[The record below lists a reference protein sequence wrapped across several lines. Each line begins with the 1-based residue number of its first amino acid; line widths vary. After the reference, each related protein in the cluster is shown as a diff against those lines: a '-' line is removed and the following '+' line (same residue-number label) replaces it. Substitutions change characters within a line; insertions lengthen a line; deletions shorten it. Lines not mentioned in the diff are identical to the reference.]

1 MIAALKVLKYELE
14 DVRRSRGVI
23 AYSLLLLGL
32 TEALVRL
39 GGGGARAL
47 LSLSSAVLLLVPL
60 VSLLFGALYLYG
72 AREFTELV
80 LAQPIPRRTLFAGLY
95 LGLTLPLATGLGLGL
110 ALPFAWHGA
119 VGPDSV
125 WLLATLLGAG
135 ILLTF
140 VFTAI
145 AVLIATTIDD
155 RARGLGV
162 ALLVWLLATVV
173 YDGGLLLVVTTW
185 GAYPLERP
193 LLALTILNPVDLAR
207 VLLLLQFDVAALMG
221 YTGAVFRRFFGS
233 AEGALVAAAA
243 LAAWVVAPLAL
254 AARSFRRKDF

>member
-1 MIAALKVLKYELE
+1 MLKYELE

-32 TEALVRL
+32 TEALVRF
-39 GGGGARAL
+39 GGGGSRAL

-60 VSLLFGALYLYG
+60 VSLLFGTMYLYG
-72 AREFTELV
+72 AREFTELL
-80 LAQPIPRRTLFAGLY
+80 LAQPVERRALFAGLY
-95 LGLTLPLATGLGLGL
+95 LGLTLPLAAGLGLGIT
-110 ALPFAWHGA
+110 LPFAWHGA
-119 VGPDSV
+119 VGPDSI
-125 WLLATLLGAG
+125 WLLVTLLGAG

-140 VFTAI
+140 VFTAV
-145 AVLIATTIDD
+145 AALIATSIDD
-155 RARGLGV
+155 RARGLGAAV
-162 ALLVWLLATVV
+162 LVWLFATVV
-173 YDGGLLLVVTTW
+173 YDGGMLLVVTTW

-193 LLALTILNPVDLAR
+193 LLGLTILNPVDLAR

-243 LAAWVVAPLAL
+243 LLAWVAGPLAL
-254 AARSFRRKDF
+254 AARNFRRKDF